1 MNEQKIQPVRGL
13 HLAVEN
19 GKTVLKNICSEVE
32 ITIFFAEEEPARN
45 AKEACL
51 SIIGRRYSGREVV
64 LITGEIRKK
73 SYQPTHIS
81 VRYDGLS
88 MNSKVLLEQ
97 LCALDKSRLKSRAG
111 KLNVETMK
119 RTETALLISV
129 GMKEESHGG

>member
-1 MNEQKIQPVRGL
+1 M
-13 HLAVEN
+13 AVEN
-19 GKTVLKNICSEVE
+19 GNSVLKNICNEVE
-32 ITIFFAEEEPARN
+32 DTIFFAEEEPARS
-45 AKEACL
+45 AKEASL
-51 SIIGRRYSGREVV
+51 SIIGSRYSDREVV

-81 VRYDGLS
+81 ARYDGLS
-88 MNSKVLLEQ
+88 MNFKVLLEQ

-111 KLNVETMK
+111 KQNVETMK

>member
-1 MNEQKIQPVRGL
+1 MNEQKIQPVGGL

-19 GKTVLKNICSEVE
+19 GNSVLKNICNEVE
-32 ITIFFAEEEPARN
+32 DTIFFAEEEPARS
-45 AKEACL
+45 AKEASL
-51 SIIGRRYSGREVV
+51 SIIGSRYSDREVV

-73 SYQPTHIS
+73 SYQSTHIS
-81 VRYDGLS
+81 ARYDGLS
-88 MNSKVLLEQ
+88 MNFKVLLEQ

-111 KLNVETMK
+111 KQNVETMK

>member
-1 MNEQKIQPVRGL
+1 MEKQLTGNDRPL
-13 HLAVEN
+13 HLAKEN
-19 GKTVLKNICSEVE
+19 DKTVLASSIGGVD

-111 KLNVETMK
+111 KLNVETMQ

>member
-1 MNEQKIQPVRGL
+1 MEKQLTGNDRPL
-13 HLAVEN
+13 HLAKEN
-19 GKTVLKNICSEVE
+19 DKTILASSIGGVE